1 MRGRDVAPAA
11 VIDVLQPV
19 EVEFGEEV
27 AAALGLG
34 DLLSAY
40 HRADGGQYLASAFVR
55 HRDEREV
62 LDIQCAGT
70 AFLEDVDDVA
80 PGNQAAEAVR
90 DHVDAVVA
98 AELLLHEGIEGAG
111 DLVDA
116 GVVRAAAGR
125 VAEARDVVLRERLVR
140 FEVWRRS

>member
-40 HRADGGQYLASAFVR
+40 HRADGGEYLARAFVR
-55 HRDEREV
+55 HGDEGEV

-70 AFLEDVDDVA
+70 AFLEHVDDVA
-80 PGNQAAEAVR
+80 AGPHAAQAVR
-90 DHVDAVVA
+90 DDVDAVVA
-98 AELLLHEGIEGAG
+98 AELPLHEGIEAAG

-116 GVVRAAAGR
+116 GVIGAAAGR
-125 VAEARDVVLRERLVR
+125 IAEARDVVLRERFV
-140 FEVWRRS
+140 